1 MAKSDYVPV
10 REPELLLWLQNFS
23 TKIAPQGPVLGLT
36 AAQITDLQDLCA
48 KLSDSITKAE
58 QSKRDA
64 QEITNAKNAL
74 KSNTLSN
81 MRLSIKNMK
90 STVAYTE
97 AIGEDLGI
105 VGSEQPF
112 DPATFKTT
120 LKARTFPGYVNIE
133 FLKGKS
139 DGVNIYGRL
148 KGAAN
153 WTFLARDTASPYN
166 DTRPLTTPN
175 TPETREY
182 MAIGVLDDQQIG
194 QQSDVVEVTFGG

>member
-1 MAKSDYVPV
+1 MPKNYYIPD
-10 REPELLLWLQNFS
+10 REPELALWLQNFS
-23 TKIAPQGPVLGLT
+23 SKIATQGPVLGLT
-36 AAQITDLQDLCA
+36 APQITALQTLCDDLVT
-48 KLSDSITKAE
+48 SITKAE
-58 QSKRDA
+58 ESKRDA
-64 QEITNAKNAL
+64 QETTNAKNAQ
-74 KSNTLSN
+74 KASTLSS

-105 VGSEQPF
+105 VGNEQPF

-139 DGVNIYGRL
+139 DGINIYGRL
-148 KGAAN
+148 KGTAS
-153 WTFLARDTASPYN
+153 WIFLARDTASPYN